1 MNKKEEVVKEHLN
14 IAHKNLDDLRQ
25 KVRWN
30 AEHEIEYDC
39 FKKNMISL
47 LVRMTELKKEIDT
60 LQYMLFIIEVH
71 DS

>member
-1 MNKKEEVVKEHLN
+1 MNKIESINRCLDA
-14 IAHKNLDDLRQ
+14 AHKNLDDLRK
-25 KVRWN
+25 KVRWYV
-30 AEHEIEYDC
+30 EHEIEYDC
-39 FKKNMISL
+39 FEKNMISL